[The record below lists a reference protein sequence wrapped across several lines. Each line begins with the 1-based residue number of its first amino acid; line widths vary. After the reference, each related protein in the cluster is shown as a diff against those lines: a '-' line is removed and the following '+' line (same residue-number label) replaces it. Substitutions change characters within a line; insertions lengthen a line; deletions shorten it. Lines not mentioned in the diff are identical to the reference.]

1 MPGDGENAGCT
12 ILSPKRFTVDMKVV
26 RAVSVLSSVMYRM
39 ADSER
44 ASRFFHGS
52 LTRPLVDRFVA
63 GETLDA
69 AIAETRALNSN
80 RMEASLDLLG
90 ENVSDPERA
99 EAYTAAYIE
108 VLKRIEQER
117 VISNISV
124 KLTMVGLDISDELA
138 HANIERIVSAAG
150 ERENFVRIDMEGSAY
165 TERTLAIFR
174 KVHDVYPKA
183 VGIVLQSY
191 LYRTDED
198 IEEMIERQARVRIVK
213 GAYKEPD
220 TVAYPRKEEVDTAYR
235 RHIKR
240 LMDAAN
246 YPAIATQDPAMVDLA
261 KSHARQHDIPATR
274 FEFQLMYGIAREM
287 QVQLAEEHYNVRIY
301 VPFGE
306 EWFPYFT
313 RRLAERPANMLF
325 LAKSLVKR

>member
-1 MPGDGENAGCT
+1 ME
-12 ILSPKRFTVDMKVV
+12 
-26 RAVSVLSSVMYRM
+26 RAVSVLSSMMYRM

-52 LTRPLVDRFVA
+52 LTKPLVDRFVA
-63 GETLDA
+63 GETLDS

-90 ENVSDPERA
+90 ENVTEVERA
-99 EAYTAAYIE
+99 GSYTSAYIDI
-108 VLKRIEQER
+108 LKRIDQER
-117 VISNISV
+117 VKSNISV
-124 KLTMVGLDISDELA
+124 KLTMIGLDISDETALQ
-138 HANIERIVSAAG
+138 NIEKIVEAAN
-150 ERENFVRIDMEGSAY
+150 ERGNFVRIDMEGSAY

-174 KVHDVYPKA
+174 QVHDRYPEA

-198 IEEMIERQARVRIVK
+198 IEEMIARQARVRIVK

-220 TVAYPRKEEVDTAYR
+220 TVAYPHKHEVDTAFR

-240 LMDAAN
+240 LMDAAT
-246 YPAIATQDPAMVDLA
+246 YPAIATQDPEMVQLA
-261 KSHARQHDIPATR
+261 RDHAVRHDIPVTR
-274 FEFQLMYGIAREM
+274 YEFQMMYGIARSIQME
-287 QVQLAEEHYNVRIY
+287 LASEGYNVRIY

-306 EWFPYFT
+306 EWYPYFT

-325 LAKSLVKR
+325 LARSLVKR

>member
-1 MPGDGENAGCT
+1 ME
-12 ILSPKRFTVDMKVV
+12 
-26 RAVSVLSSVMYRM
+26 RAVSVLSSMMYRM

-52 LTRPLVDRFVA
+52 LTKPLVDRFVA
-63 GETLDA
+63 GETLDS

-90 ENVSDPERA
+90 ENVTEVERA
-99 EAYTAAYIE
+99 GSYTSAYIDI
-108 VLKRIEQER
+108 LKRIEQER
-117 VISNISV
+117 VKSNISV
-124 KLTMVGLDISDELA
+124 KLTMIGLDISDETALQ
-138 HANIERIVSAAG
+138 NIEKIVEAAN
-150 ERENFVRIDMEGSAY
+150 ERGNFVRIDMEGSAY

-174 KVHDVYPKA
+174 QVHDRYPEA

-198 IEEMIERQARVRIVK
+198 IEEMIARQARVRIVK

-220 TVAYPRKEEVDTAYR
+220 TVAYPHKHEVDTAFR

-240 LMDAAN
+240 LMDAAT
-246 YPAIATQDPAMVDLA
+246 YPAIATQDPEMVQLA
-261 KSHARQHDIPATR
+261 RDHAVRHDIPVTR
-274 FEFQLMYGIAREM
+274 YEFQMMYGIARSIQME
-287 QVQLAEEHYNVRIY
+287 LASEGYNVRIY

-306 EWFPYFT
+306 EWYPYFT

-325 LAKSLVKR
+325 LARSLVKR

>member
-1 MPGDGENAGCT
+1 MGQ
-12 ILSPKRFTVDMKVV
+12 
-26 RAVSVLSSVMYRM
+26 AVSVLSSVMYRM

-63 GETLDA
+63 GETVDA

-90 ENVSDPERA
+90 ENVTDNERA
-99 EAYTAAYIE
+99 EAYTTAYIDI
-108 VLKRIEQER
+108 LRRIEQER
-117 VISNISV
+117 VQSNISV
-124 KLTMVGLDISDELA
+124 KLTMIGLDISNDKASE
-138 HANIERIVSAAG
+138 NIERIAAAAH
-150 ERENFVRIDMEGSAY
+150 ERNNFVRIDMESSAY
-165 TERTLAIFR
+165 TSRTLQIFR
-174 KVHDVYPKA
+174 DVHDRHPES

-198 IEEMIERQARVRIVK
+198 VEEMIERQARVRIVK

-220 TVAYPRKEEVDTAYR
+220 TVAYPRKDDVDMAYS

-240 LMDAAN
+240 LLDAAN
-246 YPAIATQDPAMVDLA
+246 YPAIATQDPAMVQLT
-261 KSHARQHDIPATR
+261 KEHATASSIPASR
-274 FEFQLMYGIAREM
+274 FEFQMMYGIARSL
-287 QVQLAEEHYNVRIY
+287 QVQLAEERYNVRIY

-306 EWFPYFT
+306 EWYPYFT

-325 LAKSLVKR
+325 LARSLVKR

>member
-1 MPGDGENAGCT
+1 MGH
-12 ILSPKRFTVDMKVV
+12 
-26 RAVSVLSSVMYRM
+26 AVSVLSSVMYRM

-52 LTRPLVDRFVA
+52 LTRPLVDRFIA
-63 GETLDA
+63 GETVDA

-90 ENVSDPERA
+90 ENVTDDARA
-99 EAYTAAYIE
+99 EAYTTAYIDI
-108 VLKRIEQER
+108 LKRIEQER
-117 VISNISV
+117 VKSNISV
-124 KLTMVGLDISDELA
+124 KLTMIGLDISDDRARE
-138 HANIERIVSAAG
+138 NIERIVATAH
-150 ERENFVRIDMEGSAY
+150 ERDNFVRIDMESSAY
-165 TERTLAIFR
+165 TSRTLQIFR
-174 KVHDVYPKA
+174 DVHDRYPES

-198 IEEMIERQARVRIVK
+198 VEEMIERKARVRIVK

-220 TVAYPRKEEVDTAYR
+220 TVAYPRKDEVDLAYG

-240 LMDAAN
+240 LLDAAN
-246 YPAIATQDPAMVDLA
+246 YPAIATQDPAMLQLT
-261 KSHARQHDIPATR
+261 KEHATVNSIPASR
-274 FEFQLMYGIAREM
+274 FEFQMMYGIARSL
-287 QVQLAEEHYNVRIY
+287 QVQLAEERYNVRIY

-306 EWFPYFT
+306 EWYPYFT

>member
-1 MPGDGENAGCT
+1 MEP
-12 ILSPKRFTVDMKVV
+12 
-26 RAVSVLSSVMYRM
+26 AVSMLSSVMYRM

-44 ASRFFHGS
+44 ANRFFHGS

-80 RMEASLDLLG
+80 RMQASLDLLG
-90 ENVSDPERA
+90 ENVTDPVQA
-99 EAYTAAYIE
+99 EVYTTSYID

-117 VISNISV
+117 VNSNISV
-124 KLTMVGLDISDELA
+124 KLTMIGLDISDELA
-138 HANIERIVSAAG
+138 QTNIGRIVAAAA
-150 ERENFVRIDMEGSAY
+150 ERDNFVRIDMEGSAY
-165 TERTLAIFR
+165 TERTLQIFR
-174 KVHDVYPKA
+174 AVHDTYPKA

-191 LYRTDED
+191 LYRTDQD
-198 IEEMIERQARVRIVK
+198 VEEMIERQARVRIVK

-220 TVAYPRKEEVDTAYR
+220 TVAYPRKDEVDTAFR

-261 KSHARQHDIPATR
+261 KAHARQHDIPASR
-274 FEFQLMYGIAREM
+274 FEFQLMYGIARSI
-287 QVQLAEEHYNVRIY
+287 QVQLAEERYNVRIY

-306 EWFPYFT
+306 EWYPYFT

>member
-1 MPGDGENAGCT
+1 MDGDGGNAHCT
-12 ILSPKRFTVDMKVV
+12 ILTSKRFKDDVKVEPP
-26 RAVSVLSSVMYRM
+26 VSILSSVMYRM
-39 ADSER
+39 ADSAR
-44 ASRFFHGS
+44 ANRFFHGS
-52 LTRPLVDRFVA
+52 ITRPLVDRFVA

-99 EAYTAAYIE
+99 ETYTSAYID

-117 VISNISV
+117 VKSNISV
-124 KLTMVGLDISDELA
+124 KLTMIGLDISDELA
-138 HANIERIVSAAG
+138 HTNIERIVSAAS
-150 ERENFVRIDMEGSAY
+150 ERDNFVRIDMEGSAY

-235 RHIKR
+235 RHVKR
-240 LMDAAN
+240 LMDAAS
-246 YPAIATQDPAMVDLA
+246 YPAIATQDPVMVDLA
-261 KSHARQHDIPATR
+261 KQHARQHDIPVSR
-274 FEFQLMYGIAREM
+274 YEFQMMYGIARSL
-287 QVQLAEEHYNVRIY
+287 QVQLVEEGYNIRIY

>member
-1 MPGDGENAGCT
+1 MEH
-12 ILSPKRFTVDMKVV
+12 
-26 RAVSVLSSVMYRM
+26 AVSILSSVMYRM

-44 ASRFFHGS
+44 ANRFFHGS
-52 LTRPLVDRFVA
+52 LTKPLVDRFVA

-80 RMEASLDLLG
+80 RMEVSLDLLG
-90 ENVSDPERA
+90 ENVDDPDRA
-99 EAYTAAYIE
+99 DAYRDAYID

-117 VISNISV
+117 VQSNISV
-124 KLTMVGLDISDELA
+124 KLTMIGLDISDE
-138 HANIERIVSAAG
+138 HALENITRIVAAAD
-150 ERENFVRIDMEGSAY
+150 ERGNFVRIDMEGSPY

-174 KVHDVYPKA
+174 QVHDLYPKA

-220 TVAYPRKEEVDTAYR
+220 TIAYPRKDEVDTAYR
-235 RHIKR
+235 RHLKR
-240 LMDAAN
+240 LLDAGN
-246 YPAIATQDPAMVDLA
+246 YPAIATQDPAMVETA
-261 KSHARQHDIPATR
+261 KIHAAKHDIDLSR
-274 FEFQLMYGIAREM
+274 FEFQMMYGIARSL
-287 QVQLAEEHYNVRIY
+287 QVDLAQAGYNVRIY

-313 RRLAERPANMLF
+313 RRLAERPANMFF
-325 LAKSLVKR
+325 LARSLVNR

>member
-1 MPGDGENAGCT
+1 M
-12 ILSPKRFTVDMKVV
+12 
-26 RAVSVLSSVMYRM
+26 LSSVMYKM

-44 ASRFFHGS
+44 VSRIFHGS

-63 GETLDA
+63 GETVDA

-80 RMEASLDLLG
+80 RMQASLDLLG
-90 ENVSDPERA
+90 ENVSDPDQA
-99 EAYTAAYIE
+99 ETYTTAYID

-117 VISNISV
+117 VNSNISV
-124 KLTMVGLDISDELA
+124 KLTMIGLDISDELA
-138 HANIERIVSAAG
+138 ETNIERIVSAAA
-150 ERENFVRIDMEGSAY
+150 ERDNFVRIDMEGSAY
-165 TERTLAIFR
+165 TERTLQIFR
-174 KVHDVYPKA
+174 NIHDQYPKA

-191 LYRTDED
+191 LYRTDGD
-198 IEEMIERQARVRIVK
+198 VEEMIERQARVRIVK

-220 TVAYPRKEEVDTAYR
+220 TVAYPRKEDVDTAYR

-240 LMDAAN
+240 LLDGAN
-246 YPAIATQDPAMVDLA
+246 YPAIATQDPVMVELA
-261 KSHARQHDIPATR
+261 KTHARQHDIPASR
-274 FEFQLMYGIAREM
+274 FEFQMMYGIARNM
-287 QVQLAEEHYNVRIY
+287 QVQLAEERYNVRIY

-306 EWFPYFT
+306 EWYPYFT

>member
-1 MPGDGENAGCT
+1 MDGDGGNARCT
-12 ILSPKRFTVDMKVV
+12 ILTPKRFKDDVKVEPP
-26 RAVSVLSSVMYRM
+26 VSILSSVMYRM

-44 ASRFFHGS
+44 ANRFFHGS
-52 LTRPLVDRFVA
+52 ITRPLVDRFVA

-99 EAYTAAYIE
+99 ETYTSAYID

-117 VISNISV
+117 VKSNISV

-138 HANIERIVSAAG
+138 HTNIERIVSAAS
-150 ERENFVRIDMEGSAY
+150 ERDNFVRIDMEGSAY

-174 KVHDVYPKA
+174 KVHDLYPKA

-220 TVAYPRKEEVDTAYR
+220 TVAYPRKEEVDTAYQ

-246 YPAIATQDPAMVDLA
+246 YPAIATQDPVMVDLA
-261 KSHARQHDIPATR
+261 TQHACQHDIPVSR
-274 FEFQLMYGIAREM
+274 YEFQMMYGIARSL
-287 QVQLAEEHYNVRIY
+287 QVQLADEGYNIRIY

>member
-1 MPGDGENAGCT
+1 MAVEQMRAALYSLHSD
-12 ILSPKRFTVDMKVV
+12 FTVRVMME

-52 LTRPLVDRFVA
+52 LTKPLVDRFVA

-80 RMEASLDLLG
+80 RLDASLDLLG
-90 ENVSDPERA
+90 ENVSDVA
-99 EAYTAAYIE
+99 QANAYTESYID
-108 VLKRIEQER
+108 VLKRIEQEHVR
-117 VISNISV
+117 SNISV
-124 KLTMVGLDISDELA
+124 KLTMIGLDISDEMA
-138 HANIERIVSAAG
+138 RTNIERIVSAAQ
-150 ERENFVRIDMEGSAY
+150 ERDNFVRIDMEGSAY
-165 TERTLAIFR
+165 TARTLDIFR
-174 KVHDVYPKA
+174 DVHDRHPQS
-183 VGIVLQSY
+183 VGIVLQSS

-198 IEEMIERQARVRIVK
+198 VEEMIERQARVRIVK

-220 TVAYPRKEEVDTAYR
+220 TVAYPRKDEVDAAYG

-240 LMDAAN
+240 LLDGAN
-246 YPAIATQDPAMVDLA
+246 YPAIATQDPAMVQLA
-261 KSHARQHDIPATR
+261 REHASSNAIPATR
-274 FEFQLMYGIAREM
+274 FEFQMMYGIARAL
-287 QVQLAEEHYNVRIY
+287 QVELTEERYNVRIY

-306 EWFPYFT
+306 QWYPYFT